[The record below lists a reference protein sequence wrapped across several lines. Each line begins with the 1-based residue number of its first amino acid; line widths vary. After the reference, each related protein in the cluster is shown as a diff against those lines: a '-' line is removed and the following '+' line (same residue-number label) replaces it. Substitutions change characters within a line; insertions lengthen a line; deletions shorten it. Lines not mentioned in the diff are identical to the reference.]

1 MYKTLEERISRLE
14 RLIKP
19 TLEERISNLEYQLS
33 CRKFEGGA
41 SGHMSHI
48 YDYTELSLRD
58 VKGIIRSLFS
68 GKVEEVTEK
77 LDGMNMQCT
86 VNNDGQVVFIRN
98 KKDLNSISGGMSLDD
113 VIAKWAGRE
122 RVASIY
128 TAACNTI
135 IKVFNKIGKKFFNPN
150 KNTKILANCECIG
163 EGKTNIVT
171 YASAQVDF
179 HNLWVYIR
187 KDENS
192 EWEKS
197 EVTTDG
203 ISILEKACE
212 GIDGAQLT
220 PKVIIRVTEKSESML
235 VDYIKKIDAI
245 FKEAGCSEHST
256 IEDYKK
262 ARFYS
267 LCENKHQWIA
277 DNEQGMEILF
287 NRWFNDDK
295 SVNLRDIKK
304 IYKDNLDDL
313 NSINYKQIIGECMR
327 PLDTF
332 FGSLGNSVIA
342 LCDGMVNAGAESA
355 AIEDLRNDLAE
366 TVALVREQGST
377 ELNDKLTFQL
387 NRLAELGNQLNST
400 EGIVFKYKDKLMK
413 VTGSFASV
421 NQIVNLKFSL

>member
-1 MYKTLEERISRLE
+1 MQTLEKRITRLE
-14 RLIKP
+14 NI
-19 TLEERISNLEYQLS
+19 LS
-33 CRKFEGGA
+33 RKKFEGGA

-58 VKGIIRSLFS
+58 IKGIIRNLFS
-68 GKVEEVTEK
+68 GKIEDVTEK

-86 VNNDGQVVFIRN
+86 MNAQGQAVFIRN
-98 KKDLNSISGGMSLDD
+98 KSDLNSSSGGMSLDD
-113 VIAKWAGRE
+113 VLAKWAGKDH
-122 RVASIY
+122 VLNVYAN
-128 TAACNTI
+128 ACNTI

-150 KNTKILANCECIG
+150 KNTKILANCECIS
-163 EGKTNIVT
+163 EGKTNIIT

-179 HNLWVYIR
+179 HNLWVYTR

-197 EVTTDG
+197 EVTTNG
-203 ISILEKACE
+203 ISVLEKACE
-212 GIDGAQLT
+212 DIDGAQLT
-220 PKVIIRVTEKSESML
+220 PKIIIRVTEKSESIL

-245 FKEAGCSEHST
+245 FKQANCSERST

-267 LCENKHQWIA
+267 LCESKHQWIA
-277 DNEQGMEILF
+277 NNQRGMEILF

-295 SVNLRDIKK
+295 SVNLKEIKK

-313 NSINYKQIIGECMR
+313 NNINYKQIIGECMR

-332 FGSLGNSVIA
+332 FGSLGNSIIA
-342 LCDGMVNAGAESA
+342 LCDGMVNAGVESV
-355 AIEDLRNDLAE
+355 AIENLRDDLAE

-377 ELNDKLTFQL
+377 ELNDKLTVQL
-387 NRLAELGNQLNST
+387 NRLAMLGNQINAT

-413 VTGSFASV
+413 ATGSFASV
-421 NQIVNLKFSL
+421 NQIVNLKFSI